1 MTTKIKSQSTNK
13 VCFFQSGKQVF
24 PVSVKGNIATFKNG
38 DVVLL

>member
-1 MTTKIKSQSTNK
+1 MTTYTKCSKTNK

-38 DVVLL
+38 AVVLF